1 MTHART
7 PDVILDTVS
16 RSFEG
21 QPVVCI
27 GTGPSLTKD
36 DVASVKGQAK
46 VIAINDAYAWAP
58 GADVLYAADAAWW
71 QTHKDALAFAG
82 EKYTVVSPAKIADGV
97 QFQGVKRLRHAGYR
111 GLSLQPDRL
120 CLGLA
125 GGSNSGYQAIN
136 LAVLMGASR
145 ILLLGY
151 DMQRDANRRNHFFG
165 KHPDGLSN
173 ASPYELMARA
183 FNDLVEPLKHLGI
196 PIVNCT
202 RETALT
208 AFPRQ
213 PLHETL
219 AQQVAA

>member
-1 MTHART
+1 MTPSLP
-7 PDVILDTVS
+7 PDVLLDTVP

-36 DVASVKGQAK
+36 DVASLQGQAK

-58 GADVLYAADAAWW
+58 WADVLYAADAAWW
-71 QTHKDALAFAG
+71 QTHKAALAFAG

-97 QFQGVKRLRHAGYR
+97 KFPGVKRLRHAGYR

-125 GGSNSGYQAIN
+125 GGCNSGYQAIN
-136 LAVLMGASR
+136 LAVLMGASK

-151 DMQRDANRRNHFFG
+151 DMQRDANRRAHFFG
-165 KHPDGLSN
+165 KHPAPLSN
-173 ASPYELMARA
+173 SSPYELMARA
-183 FNDLVEPLKHLGI
+183 FKDLVEPLKHLGI

-213 PLHETL
+213 PLHEAL